1 MSSRWSDDLRACLP
15 SFRQSL
21 LTGWLPDA
29 FADAEL
35 LDALASGTLLPSPGE
50 AAPMIARAPVHPLT
64 VPVGA
69 RTRTVPLL
77 PAPVHAA
84 LHTLTERALRDHRP
98 HPSVHSAARTDWDYR
113 RAYRARSE
121 KLTEL
126 ASGRTPPLVQHLDI
140 EDFGASVGL
149 GALLAAPW
157 MTAELASALTEV
169 RRRTGQCLIHATSWS
184 TRLGAALL
192 DPLDQV
198 VERHAADAW
207 ARWSDG
213 WHIAVRDAA
222 EGDRIR
228 EAVAQALG
236 SMGLRLSERKTV
248 LLAPGEITRG
258 VAADVSGPADRVW
271 RSAVER
277 DDVRRYRYA
286 IVRAAPDPGIT
297 SALPNLACRHPALL
311 PRAVHYLDGA
321 TETGGAAETFA
332 ALWAWA
338 SRSKPEGE
346 APFRCG
352 RLLVLAARHEELA
365 RRVPRPDL
373 DTCRRSPVTGLR
385 ELAER
390 VAVTAHGADA
400 VTRLSP
406 RVRDWVRRGA
416 AVRDRP
422 PQAATYL

>member
-15 SFRQSL
+15 SFRESL

-35 LDALASGTLLPSPGE
+35 LAALESGALLASPGE
-50 AAPMIARAPVHPLT
+50 VAPMVARAPVHPLT

-77 PAPVHAA
+77 PGPVHAA

-98 HPSVHSAARTDWDYR
+98 HPSVHSAARTDWHYR

-126 ASGRTPPLVQHLDI
+126 ASGRDPSLVQHLDI
-140 EDFGASVGL
+140 ENFGTSVGL
-149 GALLAAPW
+149 GPLLAAPW
-157 MTAELASALTEV
+157 MTAELASSLREV
-169 RRRTGQCLIHATSWS
+169 KRRTGQCLVHATSWS

-198 VERHAADAW
+198 VARHAGYAW

-213 WHIAVRDAA
+213 WHVAVRDAR
-222 EGDRIR
+222 EGERLR
-228 EAVAQALG
+228 EALAGGLAA
-236 SMGLRLSERKTV
+236 MGLRLSERKTV
-248 LLAPGEITRG
+248 LLASSEVTGG
-258 VAADVSGPADRVW
+258 VAADVSGPADEVW
-271 RSAVER
+271 RAAVGT
-277 DDVRRYRYA
+277 DDIRRYRYA
-286 IVRAAPDPGIT
+286 LLRAVPDPGIT
-297 SALPNLACRHPALL
+297 TALPDLVSRHPALL
-311 PRAVHYLDGA
+311 PRAVRYLDGA
-321 TETGGAAETFA
+321 TGSHGVSGTFA
-332 ALWAWA
+332 ALWQWA
-338 SRSKPEGE
+338 APETPEKE

-352 RLLVLAARHEELA
+352 RLLALAARHEELA
-365 RRVPRPDL
+365 RRVPQPLL

-390 VAVTAHGADA
+390 VTVSAHGPGA
-400 VTRLSP
+400 VAEPSS

-416 AVRDRP
+416 AVQDRP
-422 PQAATYL
+422 PRTTTYL